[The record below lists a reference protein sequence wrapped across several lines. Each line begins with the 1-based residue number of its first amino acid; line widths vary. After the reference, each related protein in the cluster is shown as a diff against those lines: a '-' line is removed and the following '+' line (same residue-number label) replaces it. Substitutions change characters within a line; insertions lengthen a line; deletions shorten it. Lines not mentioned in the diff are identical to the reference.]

1 MTKDPFAILE
11 KKDNEHNFLCLCS
24 YVSICENKKMNLAN
38 VLLLSL
44 KEKHYKWLFLNILD
58 VENEFELV
66 KMFFQYDPF
75 LYKSK
80 YITKFFKQYTKY
92 RK

>member
-1 MTKDPFAILE
+1 MTDPFTILE
-11 KKDNEHNFLCLCS
+11 KKDSDHKFLCLCS

-44 KEKHYKWLFLNILD
+44 KEDKYKWIFINILE

-66 KMFFQYDPF
+66 KMFLQYDPF

-80 YITKFFKQYTKY
+80 YITKFFKTYDKY